1 MAKAAKAGKAPGRQA
16 ASGSP
21 KGGVRSVV
29 WLSGLACG
37 VLAAIAPGVAIVAA
51 GLLAPGF
58 VALKLD
64 QDPGRPMARTVLTCG
79 LAGCVH
85 PVITLWNTGQSF
97 EAAMAIVTDPGV
109 LGVAWSAAA
118 AGWLLTQLAP
128 LIVRAGLEAAAIG
141 RATRLRAAR
150 GRLAEE
156 WGIDP
161 ATGNVPGQ

>member
-1 MAKAAKAGKAPGRQA
+1 MAKAAKAGKAPAQA
-16 ASGSP
+16 AA
-21 KGGVRSVV
+21 GGVRSVV

-64 QDPGRPMARTVLTCG
+64 REPGRAVARTVLTCG

-85 PVITLWNTGQSF
+85 PVIALWNTGQSF
-97 EAAMAIVTDPGV
+97 DAAMSIVTDPGV

-128 LIVRAGLEAAAIG
+128 LLVRAALEAGALG

-150 GRLAEE
+150 GRLTEA

-161 ATGNVPGQ
+161 ATGNVQGG